1 MLVIGLTGGIGSGK
15 TLASDYLESLGISVT
30 DADRIAR
37 EVVAVGEPALAAI
50 AAHFGADVLM
60 PDGQLNRAALRERV
74 FADPAERKAL
84 EAITHPAIRAR
95 IAQRLS
101 ESRSPYSV
109 LVSPLLFESGQSAF
123 CQRTLLIDADESHQI
138 ARAAQRDG
146 VPEAQISSIVAVQM
160 SRAERRAR
168 ADDIVLNDGAPEDLY
183 RALDRLHATYLSL
196 AGQTS

>member
-15 TLASDYLESLGISVT
+15 TLASDYLEGRGITVV

-37 EVVAVGEPALAAI
+37 EIVAVGEPALAAI
-50 AAHFGADVLM
+50 AAHFGPEVLL

-101 ESRSPYSV
+101 ESRSPYTV

-123 CQRTLLIDADESHQI
+123 CRRTLLIDADESRQI
-138 ARAAQRDG
+138 ARASQRDG
-146 VPEAQISSIVAVQM
+146 VSEAQISSIVAVQM
-160 SRAERRAR
+160 SRADRRAR
-168 ADDIVLNDGAPEDLY
+168 ADDIIVNDGTPEDLY
-183 RALDRLHATYLSL
+183 RALDRQHVTYLLL